1 MKQRSDF
8 SLSIFGKKITYP
20 KVFPYLLVAPVLIY
34 VLIFLVFP
42 FCYGIAISLTDKKI
56 GGAAHFIGLKNY
68 MYLLGNKKFRGS
80 VANTLKYTAAS
91 VFLKVVIGMAMALV
105 LNANIRGQ
113 NLARGLLLIPW
124 AVPTTVSIYVWKWM
138 FSDAGGV
145 LNAMLT
151 GTGLVSQK
159 IAWLSTPMMAMISIV
174 IVNVWR
180 GAPFIGISVL
190 SGLQTI
196 SSDLY
201 ESATMDGADAVDRFL
216 YITLPSVKDVLLL
229 ATLVTT
235 IWTFNDFEIIWL
247 LTKGG
252 PLNSTQVISTF
263 SYQTGIMQMDFGRAV
278 AASVMFLPVIII
290 LVNLVTGY
298 TLDRED

>member
-1 MKQRSDF
+1 MTNKKSYQISDRR
-8 SLSIFGKKITYP
+8 KITYH
-20 KVFPYLLVAPVLIY
+20 KIFPYLLIAPVFLY
-34 VLIFLVFP
+34 VLVFLVFP
-42 FCYGIAISLTDKKI
+42 FLYGIGISLTDKKI
-56 GGAAHFIGLKNY
+56 GGEASFIGFQNY
-68 MYLLGNKKFRGS
+68 LTLLQDKKFVKS
-80 VANTLKYTAAS
+80 ITNTLEYTVIS
-91 VFLKVVIGMAMALV
+91 VGLKVILGMAMALV
-105 LNANIRGQ
+105 LNSRIRGRT
-113 NLARGLLLIPW
+113 LARGLLLIPW

-151 GTGLVSQK
+151 QSGIVSQK
-159 IAWLSTPMMAMISIV
+159 IAWLSTPLMAMISIV

-196 SSDLY
+196 SADLY
-201 ESATMDGADAVDRFL
+201 ESATVDGAGTVAKFIYV
-216 YITLPSVKDVLLL
+216 TLPSIKNVLML

-252 PLNSTQVISTF
+252 PLNSTQVISTY
-263 SYQTGIMQMDFGRAV
+263 SYQAGILQMDFGKAV
-278 AASVMFLPVIII
+278 AASVMFLPIIII
-290 LVNLVTGY
+290 LVNIVTGY
-298 TLDRED
+298 TLKKEE